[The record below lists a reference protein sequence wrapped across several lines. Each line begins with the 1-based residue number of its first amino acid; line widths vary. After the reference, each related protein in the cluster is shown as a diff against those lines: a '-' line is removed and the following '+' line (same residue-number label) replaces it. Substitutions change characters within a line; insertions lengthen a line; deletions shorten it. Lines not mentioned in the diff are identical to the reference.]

1 MGEHFQ
7 RLTAIV
13 ISMAF
18 FLGTIGPDAAVCRAA
33 ENPWFRIVDGKPVYT
48 RVYTSGISPN
58 YGQIGKDEHGQ
69 LAFPMTDWNYRMI
82 ALEKK

>member
-1 MGEHFQ
+1 
-7 RLTAIV
+7 
-13 ISMAF
+13 
-18 FLGTIGPDAAVCRAA
+18 
-33 ENPWFRIVDGKPVYT
+33 VDGKPVYT